1 MINKL
6 LIEQYNEFQSLAEI
20 HKNELEIIENSI
32 EISLLLKQIIRLN
45 KKFHEQVLFQLDNKD
60 II

>member
-1 MINKL
+1 MNFSCI
-6 LIEQYNEFQSLAEI
+6 AEI

-32 EISLLLKQIIRLN
+32 EISLLLKQMIRLN
-45 KKFHEQVLFQLDNKD
+45 KKFDEQVLFQLDNKD